1 MHAGGLAAQHR
12 ADDLRNEV
20 PELGNV
26 HQEVLGDLKQAAE
39 AAKEHVL
46 RDHPLGEKLRHER
59 AGLRTGLGSPLN
71 NLRRKMC
78 LQG

>member
-26 HQEVLGDLKQAAE
+26 HQEVLGDLEEAAE

-46 RDHPLGEKLRHER
+46 GDHPLGEKLRHESAGLR
-59 AGLRTGLGSPLN
+59 AGLGGSLN